1 MMTQRSVLRAIRH
14 KRTERFGKPSSILQ
28 FNHYILN
35 LSFRNFLLSLIR
47 LWFED
52 WNFIRSVRI
61 IAKGLQEKGLAFWF
75 AESISFFRREGIRKT
90 LAEEGRIL
98 KVATLVF
105 ILTILTKALQIIFY
119 PVVAAFFGT
128 SGEFESFIVA
138 LSIPTLIS
146 TILLGN
152 FGAAFILIFTE
163 QRVKHGGT
171 SAWDFASSL
180 INIALLGTIGITV
193 VGILLSPWLI
203 RFLVPGME
211 FGYRQMGTQL
221 LQILF
226 ITVFFFALMMILTAI
241 LQSHQFFVIPVAAWL
256 IGNLVLIAIIL
267 MLRQRTGI
275 YVLALANILS
285 FACTAILLLVASK
298 ALWWGRYSFKI
309 NVGQA
314 VKEALPM
321 FIGVSIIGASWQI
334 NLIISRFFAS
344 FLPTGSIA
352 TLEYASRSVVLIIEL
367 LSVSVVIPLYQRM
380 SSEAARGDKGKVMD
394 TFSLGIKMIVVV
406 LFPLV
411 TFSVFLRFPIFQIF
425 LEYGKFTVQNT
436 VRVSSV
442 FLYLPLAMIGGGLGQ
457 MIMYAYFALRKMRL
471 LFILFLCG
479 LMLNILLSAVLH
491 KVMGI
496 EGLALATGI
505 ATLLGSIFSLG
516 VLNKEVGGLNAI
528 YLTKFTLKTILAA
541 ILSGMFT
548 WLLFLS
554 MSHLVKMN
562 LLSQIIK
569 LGISG
574 VVFTVLYI
582 LLMSV
587 FRMREINLVLNLV
600 KARLKS
606 ISPVQLQ

>member
-1 MMTQRSVLRAIRH
+1 MPVGVVGYGYLGPRACPW
-14 KRTERFGKPSSILQ
+14 GSIC
-28 FNHYILN
+28 
-35 LSFRNFLLSLIR
+35 
-47 LWFED
+47 
-52 WNFIRSVRI
+52 SVRI
-61 IAKGLQEKGLAFWF
+61 IAKGLKEKGLAFWF
-75 AESISFFRREGIRKT
+75 AESFSFFRREGIRKT

-98 KVATLVF
+98 KVAILVF

-241 LQSHQFFVIPVAAWL
+241 LQSHQVFVIPVAAWL

-309 NVGQA
+309 NAGQA

-425 LEYGKFTVQNT
+425 LEYGKFTAQNT

-471 LFILFLCG
+471 LFVLFLCG
-479 LMLNILLSAVLH
+479 LLLNILLSAVLH